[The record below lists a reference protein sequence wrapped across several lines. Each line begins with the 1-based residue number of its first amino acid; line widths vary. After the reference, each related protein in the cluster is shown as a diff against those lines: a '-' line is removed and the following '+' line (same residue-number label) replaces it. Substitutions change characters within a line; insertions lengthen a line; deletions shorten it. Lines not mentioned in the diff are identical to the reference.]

1 MQIEEFNQYV
11 KDHIKEYLPP
21 EYETAKVSIQEV
33 TKSNDRMLN
42 GLTILREGENFS
54 PTVYL
59 EPFAEQVA
67 QGRSLEDTLREITK
81 IQTVHH
87 AHVPVNISTFMD
99 YAETGG
105 TERLSADTFME
116 GITEMCREL
125 VKEHT
130 APEERFA
137 KLFPDAKGKQDAVGT
152 CPRCGAPVYEGK
164 KGFFCDNRDCAFA
177 LWKDNKFFTSKKK
190 TITKSVAVAL
200 LK

>member
-105 TERLSADTFME
+105 TE
-116 GITEMCREL
+116 
-125 VKEHT
+125 
-130 APEERFA
+130 
-137 KLFPDAKGKQDAVGT
+137 
-152 CPRCGAPVYEGK
+152 
-164 KGFFCDNRDCAFA
+164 
-177 LWKDNKFFTSKKK
+177 
-190 TITKSVAVAL
+190 
-200 LK
+200 